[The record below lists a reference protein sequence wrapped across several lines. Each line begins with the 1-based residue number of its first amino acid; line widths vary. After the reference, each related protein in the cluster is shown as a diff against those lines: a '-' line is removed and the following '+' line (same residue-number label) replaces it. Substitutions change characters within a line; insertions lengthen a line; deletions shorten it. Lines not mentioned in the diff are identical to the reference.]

1 MKGSKIVEVFKD
13 GNIVIPLY
21 FLKRYKEFNVSMD
34 EFICLMYLY
43 NLGNM
48 IVFDPKKFSN
58 DLNMDLMS
66 IMGYIDSLSEKK
78 LIRVE
83 VIKNEKG
90 IMEETLILDDF
101 YNKLSLITMDEVVS
115 EENRNV
121 EDSTIFEVI
130 QKEFGRTLSPME
142 FEISKAWLDNGMDE
156 DLIKEAIKEASFN
169 GVSNLRYIDRI
180 LYEWGKNN
188 IKTVQDVEKNRNKRR
203 VEKEKIDDDVDLDI
217 VDWNWFDEDE

>member
-21 FLKRYKEFNVSMD
+21 FLKRYKEFNVNMD

-90 IMEETLILDDF
+90 IMEETLILDVF

-217 VDWNWFDEDE
+217 VDWNWFDE

>member
-217 VDWNWFDEDE
+217 VDWNWFDE